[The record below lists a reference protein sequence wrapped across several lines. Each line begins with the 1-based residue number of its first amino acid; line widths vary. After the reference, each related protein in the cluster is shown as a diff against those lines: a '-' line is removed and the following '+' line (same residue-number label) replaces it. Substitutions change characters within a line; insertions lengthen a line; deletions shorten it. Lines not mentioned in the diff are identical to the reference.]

1 MNTHFILI
9 PVEESN
15 ARKICERIEATI
27 VEEDVDNEINDLSD
41 VSYEMY
47 PISDYMDML
56 NNQEI
61 NIENYFVTYIYIK

>member
-9 PVEESN
+9 SVENSN
-15 ARKICERIEATI
+15 ARRICERIEATI
-27 VEEDVDNEINDLSD
+27 VENDVDNEINELLGVD
-41 VSYEMY
+41 YEMY